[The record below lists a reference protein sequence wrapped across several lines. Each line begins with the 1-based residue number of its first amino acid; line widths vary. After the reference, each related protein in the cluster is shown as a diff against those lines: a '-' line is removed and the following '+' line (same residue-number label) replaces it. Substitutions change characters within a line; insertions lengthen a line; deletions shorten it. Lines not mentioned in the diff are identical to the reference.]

1 MTDVHIPQAL
11 DRLRAYVEREGY
23 KGYDPYDTLNAWLP
37 FRWMGKWGPV
47 LAIQVQK
54 RNPIN
59 IRPLLGIR
67 KDYNPKAMGLLL
79 YAYSLRYEQDR
90 SELTRARAQWLFNWL
105 MEHPSEGYSGPC
117 WGYNFGWASPVKYL
131 PTYTPSIVVTG
142 FVGQGLFAYYQ
153 ATGDERAL
161 EALKGAC
168 AFILNDLPHTELDD
182 GICFSYTP
190 VMQDICYNASMLGA
204 ELFARMYA
212 VTGDAE
218 LRSLA
223 HRAVGFVVAQQHED
237 GRWNYSLDPDTGQ
250 ERTQIDFHQGFV
262 LDSLHAYIH
271 YAEDDDPALAEAL
284 RRGAAFYRREQ
295 FTDEGRSLWRI
306 PREWPVEIHN
316 QAQGILTFT
325 RLAHLDPAYL
335 PFAETIA
342 RWTIEHMQGGDGHFY
357 YRIGKYHTNKI
368 SYMRWAQAWMMLAL
382 THLDAVLQAQPA
394 AETLPNPT
402 P

>member
-182 GICFSYTP
+182 GI
-190 VMQDICYNASMLGA
+190 
-204 ELFARMYA
+204 
-212 VTGDAE
+212 
-218 LRSLA
+218 
-223 HRAVGFVVAQQHED
+223 
-237 GRWNYSLDPDTGQ
+237 
-250 ERTQIDFHQGFV
+250 
-262 LDSLHAYIH
+262 
-271 YAEDDDPALAEAL
+271 
-284 RRGAAFYRREQ
+284 
-295 FTDEGRSLWRI
+295 
-306 PREWPVEIHN
+306 
-316 QAQGILTFT
+316 
-325 RLAHLDPAYL
+325 
-335 PFAETIA
+335 
-342 RWTIEHMQGGDGHFY
+342 
-357 YRIGKYHTNKI
+357 
-368 SYMRWAQAWMMLAL
+368 
-382 THLDAVLQAQPA
+382 
-394 AETLPNPT
+394 
-402 P
+402 